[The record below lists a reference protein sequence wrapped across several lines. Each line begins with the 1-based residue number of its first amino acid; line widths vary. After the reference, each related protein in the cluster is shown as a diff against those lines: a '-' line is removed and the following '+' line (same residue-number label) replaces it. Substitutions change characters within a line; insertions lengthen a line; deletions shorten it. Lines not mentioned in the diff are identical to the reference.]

1 MIRSSFDKYF
11 DDGAGANISERDRD
25 NFYDLPDPYL
35 LGFFTLSLADLFMW
49 KDCVLDTKM
58 ISALG
63 PREVGSLKVK
73 VSQTNESG

>member
-11 DDGAGANISERDRD
+11 DDGAGANISERERD

-49 KDCVLDTKM
+49 KD
-58 ISALG
+58 
-63 PREVGSLKVK
+63 
-73 VSQTNESG
+73 